1 MITFTHELFDKIQTV
16 QVFSHM
22 KFLITFKIDFRGGGE
37 EGGSMFSPMES
48 RTERM
53 EFKSFFSNFYEYR
66 DPTGCQ
72 YFLVLGRNLEKRQ
85 ENGKNNKLKIGKYF
99 FKKVKE

>member
-22 KFLITFKIDFRGGGE
+22 KFLITFQIDFRGGGE
-37 EGGSMFSPMES
+37 EGGGSMFNPMES

-53 EFKSFFSNFYEYR
+53 EFKSFFSNSYEYR
-66 DPTGCQ
+66 DLQG
-72 YFLVLGRNLEKRQ
+72 VN
-85 ENGKNNKLKIGKYF
+85 IS
-99 FKKVKE
+99 